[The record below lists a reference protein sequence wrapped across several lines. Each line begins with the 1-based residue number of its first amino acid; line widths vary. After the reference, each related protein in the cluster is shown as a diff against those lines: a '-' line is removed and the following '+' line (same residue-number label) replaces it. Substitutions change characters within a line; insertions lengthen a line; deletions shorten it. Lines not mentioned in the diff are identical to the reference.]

1 MSFGLPRDEKTPSL
15 DYGGYL
21 RLAHLLD
28 LQHAQSDPAHH
39 DELLFIVIH
48 QVYEL
53 WFKQLLHE
61 LDTIVD
67 LLGSDD
73 TLEAHRLLHRCIE
86 IERLLIQQLTVLET
100 MTPNDFLQFRDHL
113 RPASGFQSAQFRAI
127 EFRSGLKDAAQLPNF
142 HEDGSERVELERR
155 LGEPTVLDAFWG
167 MLERRGFELDSA
179 NAAPDERE
187 RARRMRALVAIYEN
201 SREHRDLY
209 LLAEAMLD
217 YDELFVAWRQRHV
230 QMAERMIGAKPGTGG
245 SDGVGYLRS
254 TTSRRFFNELW
265 DVRSHIGQ
273 HGAEY

>member
-1 MSFGLPRDEKTPSL
+1 MAFGLPTDDTAPTL

-21 RLAHLLD
+21 RLAELLE

-53 WFKQLLHE
+53 WFKQILHE
-61 LDTIVD
+61 LDSIVA
-67 LLGSDD
+67 LLHAGD

-100 MTPNDFLQFRDHL
+100 MTPNDFLMFRDHL

-127 EFRSGLKDAAQLPNF
+127 EFRSGLKDAALLPNF
-142 HEDGSERVELERR
+142 HEDGSERTELERR
-155 LGEPTVLDAFWG
+155 IGEPTVLDAFWTLLG
-167 MLERRGFELDSA
+167 ERGFGVDPTQEKAS
-179 NAAPDERE
+179 EQE
-187 RARRMRALVAIYEN
+187 HARRIGALVRIYEN
-201 SREHRDLY
+201 PREHRDLY

-254 TTSRRFFNELW
+254 TTARRFFPPLW
-265 DVRSHIGQ
+265 EVRSHLGQ
-273 HGAEY
+273 AGERY